1 MISRISCSHRDLS
14 DVLSISFISNLCS
27 FRWPL
32 LSLTRVLNVGLLF
45 DLSIVAFHLG
55 CQLGVRTKREC
66 RNDVVSVC
74 SSHMEPLDVT
84 TVGYTECERYI
95 D

>member
-1 MISRISCSHRDLS
+1 MRCQSRLS
-14 DVLSISFISNLCS
+14 RALCS
-27 FRWPL
+27 VRWPL
-32 LSLTRVLNVGLLF
+32 LSSTRVLNVSSMF
-45 DLSIVAFHLG
+45 DLSIVALRLG
-55 CQLGVRTKREC
+55 CLLGVRTKREC

-84 TVGYTECERYI
+84 TVGYTECGRYI

>member
-1 MISRISCSHRDLS
+1 M
-14 DVLSISFISNLCS
+14 LSISIISNVVFS
-27 FRWPL
+27 PL
-32 LSLTRVLNVGLLF
+32 ASAVSDACAQCRLLF